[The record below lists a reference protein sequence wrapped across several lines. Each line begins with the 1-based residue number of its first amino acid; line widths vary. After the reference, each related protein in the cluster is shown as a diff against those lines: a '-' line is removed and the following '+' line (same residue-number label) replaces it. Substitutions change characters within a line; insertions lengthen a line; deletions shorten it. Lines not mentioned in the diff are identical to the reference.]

1 MPICTKCGKY
11 EASDMGLC
19 RNCLAERSGKTT
31 QTFEVFRDR
40 YLTNPDEGIFWADD
54 ALLQYS
60 YYTLDPNHFQPLIEG
75 EFGADYYTEH
85 EKLRSWYAGHFARL
99 YSERLFA
106 VSGKECSPEEMEEL
120 HTLFADFNR
129 AFQKFLAYAID
140 NRKISGMDIIN
151 IILKQKFRDFYEK
164 AYYKNPRA
172 YPTPDMVD
180 VAADLFDVGSGL
192 YFLELF
198 CLLQKIEYIWDIT
211 NYLSEE
217 ISQRGFKI
225 TANAIILF

>member
-151 IILKQKFRDFYEK
+151 IILINRD
-164 AYYKNPRA
+164 
-172 YPTPDMVD
+172 
-180 VAADLFDVGSGL
+180 S
-192 YFLELF
+192 
-198 CLLQKIEYIWDIT
+198 
-211 NYLSEE
+211 
-217 ISQRGFKI
+217 
-225 TANAIILF
+225 